1 MIWLNNGNAIIELKG
16 KCHGRLPWHFF
27 KLKFFSVEKVINY
40 FIMKVR
46 LIEAII
52 YNSVDGIAYI

>member
-1 MIWLNNGNAIIELKG
+1 MSRQAAVA
-16 KCHGRLPWHFF
+16 FF
-27 KLKFFSVEKVINY
+27 TLKFFSVEKVFKY
-40 FIMKVR
+40 LIMKVR

>member
-27 KLKFFSVEKVINY
+27 TLKFFSVEKVINY

-52 YNSVDGIAYI
+52 YNLVDGIAYI